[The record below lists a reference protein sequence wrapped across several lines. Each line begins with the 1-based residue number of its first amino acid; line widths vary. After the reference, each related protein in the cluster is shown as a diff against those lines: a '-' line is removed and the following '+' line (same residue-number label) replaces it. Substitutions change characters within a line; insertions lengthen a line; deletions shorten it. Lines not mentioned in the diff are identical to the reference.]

1 MNADWMEILRHSITV
16 LFLGYIYFQF
26 LFSLL
31 DARLKRSYCV
41 YAYYFHIIVC
51 NIFYDHILDLYLHQ
65 YRWYIP
71 LGNTFH
77 LIYLIFSI
85 WLSYKIFS
93 GSFVKI
99 QIAIMITEALSVS
112 LCTGSVAIFR
122 FLFKMPPYLNLFAGE
137 GIVFPLTLLSMFA
150 AFKFVMFFGK
160 DYFNMYRQKE
170 PRHKKILMF
179 IFILQVAFGHVS
191 YWIMRFRGPSLLL
204 LVFSIVFVSF
214 IVLFYDQNKSLYMQ
228 KHYLMQQQ
236 ALTEAHT
243 TALQN
248 HIEITKVFRDDISC
262 YIDDLQHLPDVKKA
276 SPAVQKYMEDLLDT
290 WKNLS
295 YTEYCSDMMIN
306 YFLHHISRSNAARHL
321 TIQIDFQQFEIGNI
335 SSFDILGVLHHL
347 YNYVFENRCQ
357 TSDSPQEISL
367 QSKTDN
373 NYFILRIIAPAS
385 LDFDKNTLNS
395 YHAIGLI
402 KSIIRKYRGTLEMDV
417 QLTSFCV
424 TAQLQHNL

>member
-26 LFSLL
+26 IFSLL

-71 LGNTFH
+71 LGNAFH

-85 WLSYKIFS
+85 WLSYKVFS

-99 QIAIMITEALSVS
+99 QIAFIITECLAVS
-112 LCTGSVAIFR
+112 LSLGSVAIFR
-122 FLFKMPPYLNLFAGE
+122 FLFKMPPYLNPVAGE
-137 GIVFPLTLLSMFA
+137 GIVFPLTLLSLFA
-150 AFKFVMFFGK
+150 AFKLVMFFGEN
-160 DYFNMYRQKE
+160 YFNMYRQKE
-170 PRHKKILMF
+170 PRHKKLLICICILWG
-179 IFILQVAFGHVS
+179 IFAQVS
-191 YWIMRFRGPSLLL
+191 YWIMHFSVSSLTPLFFL
-204 LVFSIVFVSF
+204 MALISF
-214 IVLFYDQNKSLYMQ
+214 IVLFYSRNKFLYVQ

-236 ALTEAHT
+236 TLTEAHNA
-243 TALQN
+243 ALQN
-248 HIEITKVFRDDISC
+248 HIEITKVFRDDISR
-262 YIDDLQHLPDVKKA
+262 YIDDLQQLPDVKKA
-276 SPAVQKYMEDLLDT
+276 SSAVQKYVEDLLDT
-290 WKNLS
+290 WNNLS
-295 YTEYCSDMMIN
+295 YAEYCSDMMIN
-306 YFLHHISRSNAARHL
+306 YFLYHISQSNAARQL
-321 TIQIDFQQFEIGNI
+321 AIQIDFQQFETGHI

-347 YNYVFENRCQ
+347 YNYAYENCCQ
-357 TSDSPQEISL
+357 TLDSLQEISI
-367 QSKTDN
+367 QSNTDN
-373 NYFILRIIAPAS
+373 NYFVLRIIAPAS
-385 LDFDKNTLNS
+385 LEFDRNTLNS

-424 TAQLQHNL
+424 TARLQHNL